1 MSALVQIAP
10 RDDAADELSGKLAH
24 AEIEIGAQDARRMD
38 EVVAAVHAAASTV
51 AYQDAALAQAPEI
64 ARLAPQRVD
73 NLFAGFDFH
82 LTAEGPK
89 LIEINPNAGGAF
101 YGALIDDMRWKHG
114 DAQARPMTY
123 WSELFVR
130 QLRHEWDLTAR
141 GVLRVVAIVDDAP
154 EEQFLRY
161 EFRMMARMLRE
172 AGITALIVDPR
183 ALTYRD
189 GRLWQ
194 GATAIDLVYNRL
206 TSFAL
211 EREADRALREALID
225 GAVVVTP
232 DPRNHALLGCKK
244 NLTRLSDDT
253 FLRAAGVSVHA
264 RDALGQFV
272 ARTVAVSAET
282 QGELWAARAAYYFKP
297 AAGFGSR
304 AVYDGAK
311 LTAKTWAQIVAD
323 GSYLAQERAEA
334 PRVEV
339 DGVLMRYDVRAFVY
353 GRKTFMRLA
362 RVYRGQT
369 TNFRTPG
376 GGFAPVRVASE

>member
-1 MSALVQIAP
+1 MQTAL
-10 RDDAADELSGKLAH
+10 RDDAAAELSGKLAH
-24 AEIEIGAQDARRMD
+24 AKIEIDAQDALHMD

-51 AYQDAALAQAPEI
+51 AYQDAALAQAPQI

-73 NLFAGFDFH
+73 CLFAGFDFH
-82 LTAEGPK
+82 LTDEGPK
-89 LIEINPNAGGAF
+89 LIEINTNAGGAF

-114 DAQARPMTY
+114 DAQARPMKY
-123 WSELFVR
+123 WSALFLR

-141 GVLRVVAIVDDAP
+141 GPLRTVAIVDDAP
-154 EEQFLRY
+154 DKQFLEY
-161 EFRMMARMLRE
+161 EFRMLARMLRE

-183 ALTYRD
+183 ALTYRG
-189 GRLWQ
+189 GRLWY

-206 TSFAL
+206 TSFTL
-211 EREADRALREALID
+211 ERDVDRALREALMD

-244 NLTRLSDDT
+244 NLTRLSDDA
-253 FLRAAGVSVHA
+253 FLRAAGVSVHT
-264 RDALGQFV
+264 RDTLRQFV
-272 ARTVAVSAET
+272 ARTVAVSADNE
-282 QGELWAARAAYYFKP
+282 GELWSTRAAYYFKP

-311 LTAKTWAQIVAD
+311 LTTKTWAQIVAD
-323 GSYLAQERAEA
+323 GSYVAQERVDA
-334 PRVEV
+334 PRVDV
-339 DGVLMRYDVRAFVY
+339 DGVAMRYDVRAFAY